1 MDFSLSEEQQLL
13 KDSITQFVDK
23 DYLFDVRQKNIKSEL
38 GYSSDFWKTF
48 ADLGWLGMP
57 FSEADGGYDGGPIDL
72 MVIMESLG
80 RGLVVEPYI
89 PNVVLAGGLIS
100 RLGNEEQK
108 TNFLPKIISG
118 EIQMSLA
125 FAEPQSRF
133 NLSDVITTAKK
144 DGENYILDGYKAV
157 VMNGPSSDILI
168 VVARTSGTQLEEKG
182 LSLFLVDPSVKGVSL
197 RNYSNVD
204 GSKASEVTLE
214 GVEVSSSSLLGDEGN
229 IYSVLE
235 EVIDLATLAIS
246 AEAVGI
252 MEKMNEITLE
262 YTKTREQFGET
273 LSSFQALQHRM
284 VDTFMAYEQTKS
296 LLLMCAAKLTDK
308 ADDATKAVSALKY
321 QVGIAAKQVGE
332 ESVQLHGGMGVTDET
347 NIGHFFKRL
356 TTIRAIFGNTDYHLK
371 RYSAL

>member
-182 LSLFLVDPSVKGVSL
+182 LSLFLVDPSAKGVSL

-214 GVEVSSSSLLGDEGN
+214 GVEVSTSSLLGDEGN

>member
-23 DYLFDVRQKNIKSEL
+23 DYQFDIRQKNVSSDL
-38 GYSSDFWKTF
+38 GYSSEFWKTF

-57 FSEADGGYDGGPIDL
+57 FSEEDGGYNGGPTDL

-100 RLGNEEQK
+100 RLGSSEQK
-108 TNFLPKIISG
+108 SNLLPKIISG
-118 EIQMSLA
+118 ENQMSVA
-125 FAEPQSRF
+125 FSEPQSRF
-133 NLSDVITTAKK
+133 NLSDVITSAKK
-144 DGENYILDGYKAV
+144 DGDNYILDGYKSV
-157 VMNGPSSDILI
+157 VMNGPSSNFII
-168 VVARTSGTQLEEKG
+168 IVARTSGKQLEKKG
-182 LSLFLVDPSVKGVSL
+182 LTLFLLDPSLEGVSL

-214 GVEVSSSSLLGDEGN
+214 SVTVSSSTMLGKEGEA
-229 IYSVLE
+229 YTSLE

-246 AEAVGI
+246 AEAIGI

-308 ADDATKAVSALKY
+308 TKDASKSVSALKY
-321 QVGIAAKQVGE
+321 QVGIAAKHVGE

-347 NIGHFFKRL
+347 NIGHYFKRL

-371 RYSAL
+371 RYSDL

>member
-57 FSEADGGYDGGPIDL
+57 FSEADGGYNGGPIDL

-89 PNVVLAGGLIS
+89 PNVVLAGSLIS

-144 DGENYILDGYKAV
+144 DGENYLLDGYKAV
-157 VMNGPSSDILI
+157 VMNGPSSDTLI

-182 LSLFLVDPSVKGVSL
+182 LSLFLVDPSAKGVSL

-214 GVEVSSSSLLGDEGN
+214 GVEVSTSSLLGDEGN

>member
-144 DGENYILDGYKAV
+144 DGEKYILDGYKAV
-157 VMNGPSSDILI
+157 VMNGPSSDTLI
-168 VVARTSGTQLEEKG
+168 VVARTSGAQLEEKG
-182 LSLFLVDPSVKGVSL
+182 LSLFLVDPSAKGVSL

-214 GVEVSSSSLLGDEGN
+214 GVEVSSSSLLGEEGN

>member
-23 DYLFDVRQKNIKSEL
+23 DYQFDIRQKNVSSDL
-38 GYSSDFWKTF
+38 GYSSEFWKTF

-57 FSEADGGYDGGPIDL
+57 FSEEDGGYNGGPTDL

-100 RLGNEEQK
+100 RLGSSEQK
-108 TNFLPKIISG
+108 SNLLPKIISG
-118 EIQMSLA
+118 ENQMSVA
-125 FAEPQSRF
+125 FSEPQSRF
-133 NLSDVITTAKK
+133 NLSDVITSAKK
-144 DGENYILDGYKAV
+144 DGDNYILDGYKSV
-157 VMNGPSSDILI
+157 VMNGPSSNFII
-168 VVARTSGTQLEEKG
+168 IVARTSGKQLEKKG
-182 LSLFLVDPSVKGVSL
+182 LTLFLLDPSLEGVSL

-214 GVEVSSSSLLGDEGN
+214 SVTVSSSTMLGKEGEA
-229 IYSVLE
+229 YTSLE

-246 AEAVGI
+246 AEAIGI

-308 ADDATKAVSALKY
+308 TEDASKSVSALKY
-321 QVGIAAKQVGE
+321 QVGIAAKHVGE
-332 ESVQLHGGMGVTDET
+332 EAVQLHGGMGVTDET
-347 NIGHFFKRL
+347 NIGHYFKRL

-371 RYSAL
+371 RYSDL

>member
-157 VMNGPSSDILI
+157 VMNGPSSDTLI

-214 GVEVSSSSLLGDEGN
+214 GVVVSSSSLLGDEGN

>member
-38 GYSSDFWKTF
+38 GYSSEFWKTF

-157 VMNGPSSDILI
+157 VMNGPSSDTLI
-168 VVARTSGTQLEEKG
+168 VVARTSGTQLDEKG
-182 LSLFLVDPSVKGVSL
+182 LSLFLVDPSAKGVSL

-214 GVEVSSSSLLGDEGN
+214 GVEVSTSSLLGDEGN

-308 ADDATKAVSALKY
+308 ADDAMKAVSALKY

>member
-157 VMNGPSSDILI
+157 VMNGPSSDTLI

-182 LSLFLVDPSVKGVSL
+182 LSLFLIDPSAKGVSL

-214 GVEVSSSSLLGDEGN
+214 GVEVSTSSLLGDEGN

>member
-57 FSEADGGYDGGPIDL
+57 FSEADGGYDGGPIDF

-157 VMNGPSSDILI
+157 VMNGPSSDTLI
-168 VVARTSGTQLEEKG
+168 VVARTSGTQLDEKG
-182 LSLFLVDPSVKGVSL
+182 LSLFLVDPSAKGVSL

-214 GVEVSSSSLLGDEGN
+214 GVEVSTSSLLGDEGN

>member
-23 DYLFDVRQKNIKSEL
+23 DYLFDLRQKNIKSEL

-89 PNVVLAGGLIS
+89 PNVVLAGSLIS

-157 VMNGPSSDILI
+157 VMNGPSSDTLI

-182 LSLFLVDPSVKGVSL
+182 LSLFLVDPSAKGVSL

-214 GVEVSSSSLLGDEGN
+214 GVEVSTSSLLGDEGN

>member
-144 DGENYILDGYKAV
+144 DGENYILDGYIAV
-157 VMNGPSSDILI
+157 VMNGPSSDTLI

-182 LSLFLVDPSVKGVSL
+182 LSLFLIDPSAKGVSL

-214 GVEVSSSSLLGDEGN
+214 GVEVSTSSLLGDEGN

-296 LLLMCAAKLTDK
+296 HLLMCAAKLTYK

>member
-157 VMNGPSSDILI
+157 VMNGPSSDTLI
-168 VVARTSGTQLEEKG
+168 VVARTSGTQLDEKG
-182 LSLFLVDPSVKGVSL
+182 LSLFLVDPSAKGVSL

-214 GVEVSSSSLLGDEGN
+214 GVEVSTSSLLGDEGN

-284 VDTFMAYEQTKS
+284 EDTFMAYEQTKS

>member
-57 FSEADGGYDGGPIDL
+57 FSEADGGYNGGPIDL

-144 DGENYILDGYKAV
+144 NGENYILDGYKAV

-182 LSLFLVDPSVKGVSL
+182 LSLFLVDPSAKGVSL

>member
-38 GYSSDFWKTF
+38 GYSADFWKTF

-133 NLSDVITTAKK
+133 NLSDVITTAKT

-157 VMNGPSSDILI
+157 VMNGPSSDTLI

-182 LSLFLVDPSVKGVSL
+182 LSLFLVDPSAKGVSL

-214 GVEVSSSSLLGDEGN
+214 GVEVSTSSLLGDEGN

>member
-23 DYLFDVRQKNIKSEL
+23 DYQFDIRQKNVSSDL
-38 GYSSDFWKTF
+38 GYSSEFWKTF

-57 FSEADGGYDGGPIDL
+57 FSEEDGGYNGGPTDL

-100 RLGNEEQK
+100 RLGSSEQK
-108 TNFLPKIISG
+108 SNLLPKIISG
-118 EIQMSLA
+118 ENQMSVA
-125 FAEPQSRF
+125 FSEPQSRF
-133 NLSDVITTAKK
+133 NLSDVITSAKK
-144 DGENYILDGYKAV
+144 DSDNYILDGYKSV
-157 VMNGPSSDILI
+157 VMNGPSSNFII
-168 VVARTSGTQLEEKG
+168 IVARTSGKQLEKKG
-182 LSLFLVDPSVKGVSL
+182 LTLFLLDPSLEGVSL

-214 GVEVSSSSLLGDEGN
+214 SVTVSSSTMLGKEGEAYN
-229 IYSVLE
+229 SLE

-246 AEAVGI
+246 AEAIGI

-308 ADDATKAVSALKY
+308 TEDASKSVSALKY
-321 QVGIAAKQVGE
+321 QVGIAAKHVGE

-347 NIGHFFKRL
+347 NIGHYFKRL

-371 RYSAL
+371 RYSDL

>member
-1 MDFSLSEEQQLL
+1 
-13 KDSITQFVDK
+13 
-23 DYLFDVRQKNIKSEL
+23 
-38 GYSSDFWKTF
+38 
-48 ADLGWLGMP
+48 
-57 FSEADGGYDGGPIDL
+57 
-72 MVIMESLG
+72 
-80 RGLVVEPYI
+80 
-89 PNVVLAGGLIS
+89 
-100 RLGNEEQK
+100 
-108 TNFLPKIISG
+108 
-118 EIQMSLA
+118 MSLA

-133 NLSDVITTAKK
+133 NLSDVITTATK

-157 VMNGPSSDILI
+157 VMNGPSSDTLI

-182 LSLFLVDPSVKGVSL
+182 LSLFLVDPAAKGVSL

>member
-157 VMNGPSSDILI
+157 VMNGPSSDTLI
-168 VVARTSGTQLEEKG
+168 VVARTSGSQLDEKG
-182 LSLFLVDPSVKGVSL
+182 LSLFLVDPSAKGVSL

-214 GVEVSSSSLLGDEGN
+214 GVEVSTSSLLGDEGN

>member
-182 LSLFLVDPSVKGVSL
+182 LSLFLVDPSAKGVSL

>member
-108 TNFLPKIISG
+108 TAFLPKIISG

-157 VMNGPSSDILI
+157 VMNGPSSDTLI
-168 VVARTSGTQLEEKG
+168 VVARTSGTQLDEKG
-182 LSLFLVDPSVKGVSL
+182 LSLFLVDPSAKGVSL

-214 GVEVSSSSLLGDEGN
+214 GVEVSTSSLLGDEGN

>member
-144 DGENYILDGYKAV
+144 NGENYILDGYKAV

-182 LSLFLVDPSVKGVSL
+182 LSLFLVDPSAKGVSL

>member
-23 DYLFDVRQKNIKSEL
+23 DYQFDIRQKNVSSDL
-38 GYSSDFWKTF
+38 GYSSEFWKTF

-57 FSEADGGYDGGPIDL
+57 FSEEDGGYNGGPTDL

-100 RLGNEEQK
+100 RLGSSEQK
-108 TNFLPKIISG
+108 SNILPKIISG
-118 EIQMSLA
+118 ENQMSVA
-125 FAEPQSRF
+125 FSEPQSRF
-133 NLSDVITTAKK
+133 NLSDVITSAKK
-144 DGENYILDGYKAV
+144 DGDNYILDGYKSV
-157 VMNGPSSDILI
+157 VMNGPSSNFII
-168 VVARTSGTQLEEKG
+168 IVARTSGKQLEEKG
-182 LSLFLVDPSVKGVSL
+182 LTLFLLDPSLEGVSL

-214 GVEVSSSSLLGDEGN
+214 SVTVSSSTMLGKEGEAYN
-229 IYSVLE
+229 SLE

-246 AEAVGI
+246 AEAIGI

-308 ADDATKAVSALKY
+308 TEDASKSVSALKY
-321 QVGIAAKQVGE
+321 QVGIAAKHVGE

-347 NIGHFFKRL
+347 NIGHYFKRL

-371 RYSAL
+371 RYSDL

>member
-23 DYLFDVRQKNIKSEL
+23 DYLFDLRQKNIKSEL

-157 VMNGPSSDILI
+157 VMNGPSSDTLI

-182 LSLFLVDPSVKGVSL
+182 LSLFLIDPSAKGVSL

-214 GVEVSSSSLLGDEGN
+214 GVEVSTSSLLGDEGN

>member
-144 DGENYILDGYKAV
+144 DGENYIIDGYKAV
-157 VMNGPSSDILI
+157 VMNGPSSDTLI
-168 VVARTSGTQLEEKG
+168 VVARTSGTQLDEKG
-182 LSLFLVDPSVKGVSL
+182 LSLFLVDPSAKGVSL

-214 GVEVSSSSLLGDEGN
+214 GVEVSTSSLLGDEGN

>member
-100 RLGNEEQK
+100 RLGNDEQK

-144 DGENYILDGYKAV
+144 DGEKYILDGYKAV
-157 VMNGPSSDILI
+157 VMNGPSSDTLI
-168 VVARTSGTQLEEKG
+168 VVARTSGAQLEEKG
-182 LSLFLVDPSVKGVSL
+182 LSLFLVDPSAKGVSL

-214 GVEVSSSSLLGDEGN
+214 GVEVSTSSLLGDEGN

-308 ADDATKAVSALKY
+308 ADDAMKAVSALKY

>member
-144 DGENYILDGYKAV
+144 DGEKYILDGYKAV
-157 VMNGPSSDILI
+157 VMNGPSSDTLI
-168 VVARTSGTQLEEKG
+168 VVARTSGAQLEEKG
-182 LSLFLVDPSVKGVSL
+182 LSLFLVDPSAKGVSL

>member
-157 VMNGPSSDILI
+157 VMNGPSSDTLI

-182 LSLFLVDPSVKGVSL
+182 LSLFLVDPSAKGVSL

-214 GVEVSSSSLLGDEGN
+214 GVEVSSTSLLGDEGN

>member
-133 NLSDVITTAKK
+133 NLSDVITTAKT

-157 VMNGPSSDILI
+157 VMNGPSSDTLI
-168 VVARTSGTQLEEKG
+168 VVARTSGSQLDEKG
-182 LSLFLVDPSVKGVSL
+182 LSLFLVDPSAKGVSL

-214 GVEVSSSSLLGDEGN
+214 GVEVSTSSLLGDEGN

>member
-100 RLGNEEQK
+100 RLGNDEQK

-144 DGENYILDGYKAV
+144 DGEKYILDGYKAV
-157 VMNGPSSDILI
+157 VMNGPSSDTLI
-168 VVARTSGTQLEEKG
+168 VVARTSGAQLEEKG
-182 LSLFLVDPSVKGVSL
+182 LSLFLVDPSAKGVSL

-214 GVEVSSSSLLGDEGN
+214 GVEVSSSSLLGEEGN

-308 ADDATKAVSALKY
+308 ADDAMKAVSALKY

>member
-23 DYLFDVRQKNIKSEL
+23 DYHFDIRQKNVSSDL
-38 GYSSDFWKTF
+38 GYSSEFWKTF

-57 FSEADGGYDGGPIDL
+57 FSEEDGGYNGGPTDL

-100 RLGNEEQK
+100 RLGSSEQK
-108 TNFLPKIISG
+108 SNLLPKIISG
-118 EIQMSLA
+118 ENQMSVA
-125 FAEPQSRF
+125 FSEPQSRF
-133 NLSDVITTAKK
+133 NLSDVITSAKK
-144 DGENYILDGYKAV
+144 DGDNYILDGYKSV
-157 VMNGPSSDILI
+157 VMNGPSSNFII
-168 VVARTSGTQLEEKG
+168 VVARTSGKQLEEKG
-182 LSLFLVDPSVKGVSL
+182 LTLFLLDPSLEGVSL

-214 GVEVSSSSLLGDEGN
+214 SVTVSSSTMLGKEGEAYN
-229 IYSVLE
+229 SLE

-246 AEAVGI
+246 AEAIGI

-308 ADDATKAVSALKY
+308 TEDASKSVSALKY
-321 QVGIAAKQVGE
+321 QVGIAAKHVGE
-332 ESVQLHGGMGVTDET
+332 EAVQLHGGMGVTDET
-347 NIGHFFKRL
+347 NIGHYFKRL

-371 RYSAL
+371 RYSDL

>member
-133 NLSDVITTAKK
+133 NLSDVITTAKT

-157 VMNGPSSDILI
+157 VMNGPSSDTLI
-168 VVARTSGTQLEEKG
+168 VVARTSGTQLDEKG
-182 LSLFLVDPSVKGVSL
+182 LSLFLVDPSAKGVSL

-214 GVEVSSSSLLGDEGN
+214 GVEVSTSSLLGDEGN

-356 TTIRAIFGNTDYHLK
+356 TTIRAIFGNSDYHLK

>member
-57 FSEADGGYDGGPIDL
+57 FSESDGGYDGGTIDL

-157 VMNGPSSDILI
+157 VMNGPSSDTLI

-182 LSLFLVDPSVKGVSL
+182 LSLFLVDPSAKGVSL

-214 GVEVSSSSLLGDEGN
+214 GVEVSTSSLLGDEGN